1 MKLFASV
8 NVNRLTVSPEM
19 AKMCVSTIPDRQ
31 WCEKGIAVSVLW
43 VERFAAA
50 GFYNPMIKN
59 HPAAAAA
66 ATAAVAAL

>member
-1 MKLFASV
+1 MVSACV
-8 NVNRLTVSPEM
+8 DVNRMTLSYKVAE
-19 AKMCVSTIPDRQ
+19 MCVFTIPDRQ

-43 VERFAAA
+43 DERFAAA